1 MRLLKESLE
10 GNKISLLE
18 KNLIEDRGKVFIFQ
32 ELYD

>member
-10 GNKISLLE
+10 GNKLLK
-18 KNLIEDRGKVFIFQ
+18 KNLVEDRGKVFIFQ